1 MSLSVAIV
9 CKSNEATIG
18 RTLDSV
24 RTLADEIVAVDS
36 GSTDRTIELLEAAGA
51 RVIRTE
57 WKGYV
62 ATKQMA
68 LDACTRDWVLCLDSD
83 ESLDPTLAD
92 EIRRFLASPGDAYAA
107 RMNRKVYY
115 KGRPLNHA
123 WQPEWRTRLVLRTHY
138 RWAGLDP
145 HDYLEPIA
153 PDHPPARVATLRGT
167 LRHDSITTFADFR
180 RKQVSHART
189 MARSMQLE
197 GRRGSL
203 LRLVTSPAGAFLK
216 QMVLKQAFLDGWPGV
231 QAAYSTAYATALKH
245 AALLRL
251 CREEAAKSKPT
262 PAGDR

>member
-1 MSLSVAIV
+1 MTLSVAIV

-24 RTLADEIVAVDS
+24 RGLADEIVAVDS
-36 GSTDRTIELLEAAGA
+36 GSTDRTIDLLEAADA
-51 RVIRTE
+51 RVIRTD

-83 ESLDPTLAD
+83 ESLDTTLAE
-92 EIRRFLASPGDAYAA
+92 EIRRFLANPGQATAA
-107 RMNRKVYY
+107 RMNRKVFYND
-115 KGRPLNHA
+115 RPLNHA
-123 WQPEWRTRLVLRTHY
+123 WQPEWRTRLVRRGLY

-145 HDYLEPIA
+145 HDYLESIN
-153 PDHPPARVATLRGT
+153 PDQQAAGVATLRGT
-167 LRHDSITTFADFR
+167 LRHDSISTFADFR

-203 LRLVTSPAGAFLK
+203 LRLITSPAGAFLK
-216 QMVLKQAFLDGWPGV
+216 QMVLKRAFLDGWPGV

-251 CREEAAKSKPT
+251 RREEAAKSKPT
-262 PAGDR
+262 TVMDR